1 MHVSVNERGFN
12 TNYIPAI
19 FDLTV
24 LNMGYFQ
31 VSSPRIVCSRVQVT
45 LP

>member
-12 TNYIPAI
+12 TNYISVI
-19 FDLTV
+19 FDSIID
-24 LNMGYFQ
+24 MGYFQ

>member
-1 MHVSVNERGFN
+1 MHVSVNERGLN
-12 TNYIPAI
+12 TNYIPVI
-19 FDLTV
+19 FDIAV
-24 LNMGYFQ
+24 LDMGYFQ